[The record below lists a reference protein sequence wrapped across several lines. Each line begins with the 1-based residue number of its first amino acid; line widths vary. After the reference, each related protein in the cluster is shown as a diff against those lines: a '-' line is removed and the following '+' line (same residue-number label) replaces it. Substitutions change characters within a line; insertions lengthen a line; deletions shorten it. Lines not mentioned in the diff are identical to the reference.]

1 MCWIAQG
8 VADLGAQLG
17 EESLK
22 PPISLSVA
30 ALGRWR
36 GLNQPVQF
44 GITKRQ
50 RYSMSSL
57 PDADKRALL
66 PVEKYWKN
74 SSFLHVTFPPFSKLS
89 YKSLSFF

>member
-8 VADLGAQLG
+8 IADLGAQLG

-44 GITKRQ
+44 GITKRP

-66 PVEKYWKN
+66 PVKN
-74 SSFLHVTFPPFSKLS
+74 IGKIHLFCASLFPLSQSFPINL
-89 YKSLSFF
+89 